1 MTMIPG
7 HVRGTPCAQLHTR
20 APHQLCILRILVLGK
35 TPHSQGEFVVSCFYF
50 RGTLKMAT
58 LLLYNG
64 FFITNTSFYS
74 VPNQSGNFSDLVE
87 GS

>member
-1 MTMIPG
+1 M
-7 HVRGTPCAQLHTR
+7 LN
-20 APHQLCILRILVLGK
+20 CIQGRPISSVYYAYLYFGK
-35 TPHSQGEFVVSCFYF
+35 TPHSQGEFVVSCFF
-50 RGTLKMAT
+50 SRGTLKMVT

-74 VPNQSGNFSDLVE
+74 VPNQAGNFSDLVE

>member
-1 MTMIPG
+1 MLNCIQGRPISSVYYAYLYLG
-7 HVRGTPCAQLHTR
+7 RHHTAR
-20 APHQLCILRILVLGK
+20 ASLLYLV
-35 TPHSQGEFVVSCFYF
+35 SFF

-74 VPNQSGNFSDLVE
+74 VPNQAGNFSDLVE